1 MLGHCI
7 LVGSKQGNR
16 GKTQALVDGNGP
28 LQPVTPQLAMTG
40 MGQKRKVMSVCFGA
54 VKRLR
59 QVLFTQPTPADKFAT
74 LMMGHVQAKRVLKHS
89 RWQRRPPG
97 LGVRYRL

>member
-28 LQPVTPQLAMTG
+28 LQPVTPPLAMTG
-40 MGQKRKVMSVCFGA
+40 MGHEPSLTE
-54 VKRLR
+54 LR
-59 QVLFTQPTPADKFAT
+59 FEAAT
-74 LMMGHVQAKRVLKHS
+74 G
-89 RWQRRPPG
+89 
-97 LGVRYRL
+97 

>member
-40 MGQKRKVMSVCFGA
+40 MGQEPSLLDDCFEELYVERNA
-54 VKRLR
+54 RI
-59 QVLFTQPTPADKFAT
+59 F
-74 LMMGHVQAKRVLKHS
+74 
-89 RWQRRPPG
+89 
-97 LGVRYRL
+97 

>member
-40 MGQKRKVMSVCFGA
+40 MGQE
-54 VKRLR
+54 
-59 QVLFTQPTPADKFAT
+59 AT
-74 LMMGHVQAKRVLKHS
+74 LTGGRFLAIKLLITVSV
-89 RWQRRPPG
+89 RRAPLLPEPE
-97 LGVRYRL
+97 GVCKIG

>member
-40 MGQKRKVMSVCFGA
+40 MGQ
-54 VKRLR
+54 
-59 QVLFTQPTPADKFAT
+59 VLPSAND
-74 LMMGHVQAKRVLKHS
+74 
-89 RWQRRPPG
+89 G
-97 LGVRYRL
+97 LGTVTLTLPGDAFCCVENSATG